1 MIWWMI
7 LLAVNL
13 AGFLSVWLGSRLG
26 AGTDSR
32 GLRIFWVIL
41 SLLGR
46 SVGAASALLIFNRR
60 TNKTNMMFWVFEI
73 CLWIV
78 QMVVLLYAL
87 GFHRPAF
94 VWNPIPFFAGKRWFL
109 VWLAFI
115 NLLTFAMFGVDKFCA
130 VRQKSRI
137 RITTLLAL
145 SFCGGSVGGIL
156 GMILFRHKIR
166 KSYFAVGLPLI
177 LCTQAIVMLY
187 AANFAWQ
194 SI

>member
-1 MIWWMI
+1 MQIF
-7 LLAVNL
+7 LAV
-13 AGFLSVWLGSRLG
+13 
-26 AGTDSR
+26 
-32 GLRIFWVIL
+32 L
-41 SLLGR
+41 SLLGA
-46 SVGAASALLIFNRR
+46 SIGVAAALLFFCRR
-60 TNKTNMMFWVFEI
+60 TNKANMMFWVFEL

-78 QMVVLLYAL
+78 QMLILLYAL
-87 GFHRPAF
+87 GFHRPEF
-94 VWNPIPFFAGKRWFL
+94 IWNPLPFLTGKRWFL

-115 NLLTFAMFGVDKFCA
+115 NLLTFAVFGLDKFRA

-166 KSYFAVGLPLI
+166 KSYFAAGLPLI
-177 LCTQAIVMLY
+177 LCTQALVMLY
-187 AANFAWQ
+187 AVNFAWQ